1 MAMEMVRVME
11 RERVM
16 ATATAMGM
24 ATETGIPETA
34 TEMAT
39 AIPIRD

>member
-16 ATATAMGM
+16 ATAMGM